1 MALQRGTPEGD
12 EIPLEICNGEY
23 KFMEM
28 VCFEGQGLVCIYKE

>member
-23 KFMEM
+23 NFIEM
-28 VCFEGQGLVCIYKE
+28 VGFGSQGIVCIF

>member
-1 MALQRGTPEGD
+1 MLLAEGRTTEVD

-28 VCFEGQGLVCIYKE
+28 VGFGGQGTVCIF